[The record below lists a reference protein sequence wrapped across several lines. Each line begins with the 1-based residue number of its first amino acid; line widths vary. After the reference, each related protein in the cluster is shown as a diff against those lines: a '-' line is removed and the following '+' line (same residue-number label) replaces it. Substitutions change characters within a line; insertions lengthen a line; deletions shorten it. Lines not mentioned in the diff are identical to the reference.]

1 MQCKDILQL
10 KLQTGIKN
18 IHVNQCMGIQELRLN
33 ACIYGSNFAYK
44 KFTWISKVS
53 RQRDTGR
60 KRTSTMV
67 IKTSNLMT
75 FRFKLQIMIF
85 KIYFQM

>member
-1 MQCKDILQL
+1 MHAFMEVILHTRNL
-10 KLQTGIKN
+10 
-18 IHVNQCMGIQELRLN
+18 H
-33 ACIYGSNFAYK
+33 
-44 KFTWISKVS
+44 SKVS

>member
-18 IHVNQCMGIQELRLN
+18 IHVNQCMGIQKIRLN

-44 KFTWISKVS
+44 KFTFKSF
-53 RQRDTGR
+53 
-60 KRTSTMV
+60 
-67 IKTSNLMT
+67 KTERHWQKKKFYYGNKNINSDD
-75 FRFKLQIMIF
+75 I
-85 KIYFQM
+85 

>member
-1 MQCKDILQL
+1 M

-44 KFTWISKVS
+44 KFTFKSF
-53 RQRDTGR
+53 
-60 KRTSTMV
+60 
-67 IKTSNLMT
+67 KTETLAE
-75 FRFKLQIMIF
+75 KEVLLW
-85 KIYFQM
+85 